1 MAKGQAG
8 ATAEAA
14 LGARI
19 EPGVL
24 PLERRQAAARL
35 ADLLAEAAQTEAAA
49 PLAGYL
55 EARPAVRDLLLALA
69 DHSSF
74 LWGLAAADPARLY
87 ALLDADPQTSR
98 SRIET
103 AARDGWREAADQ
115 AELMQHL
122 RRLRGEHALLVA
134 LADCGGIW
142 SLDDT
147 TAALTAFADA
157 AVGATVRFLLKE
169 AGEAGRLTLADPDDP
184 ERESGFVVLALGKH
198 GAGELNYSSDIDL
211 VVFYDPDAMPVAGRA
226 EPPALAVRL
235 TQNLVKILQERTGD
249 GYVFRVDLRLRPDP
263 GSTAVA
269 VALPSAFTYYETVG
283 QNWERAA
290 FIKARPVA
298 GDLALGTRFLEELTP
313 FVWRKY
319 FDFAAIAD
327 VHAMKRQIH
336 AVRGHETI
344 AVAGHDIKLGRGGI
358 REIEFFVQ
366 TQQLVFGGRRPA
378 LRGRRTLDM
387 LDALVDEGWITAGA
401 RDDLA
406 KAYRFLRMVE
416 HRLQMVA
423 DEQTQRL
430 PRDADGLAHIAAFS
444 GFSGTEAFAKALTR
458 EAEAVQKHYALLF
471 EEGPELATDIGS
483 LVFTGTSDDPETLE
497 TLQRLGFHD
506 PARTAETIR
515 GWHFGR
521 RPAVR
526 SARAREVLTELT
538 PALLTALGRTAD
550 PDGALAAL
558 DEAFGHMLAAVELL
572 SMLKSS
578 ERLLTL
584 FADLLG
590 SAPRLA
596 DVVASS
602 PHVLDA
608 VIDPAF
614 VRPSREVAVAAARLA
629 ALVGEPASFEDFLD
643 RIRGAARQE
652 NFLVG
657 AQFLTGILSPEEVGE
672 AYAAVAQA
680 VIGLSLAAVEAEFSA
695 QHGRVPGGRA
705 VVLGL
710 GRLGAREM
718 TATSDLDLIV
728 LYDFDESRAM
738 SDGPRSLEAV
748 VYYTRLT
755 QRLVSALTV
764 PTRRGRLYE
773 VDMRLRPSGSKGPVA
788 TQFRSFLAYHDGD
801 AETWERMSLTR
812 ARVIAGDAE
821 FAHEVE
827 AAIAGILQRP
837 RPAKEVAADVVAMRS
852 LIASE
857 KGDTGPWDLKMV
869 PGGLVDLEF
878 IAQYLVLAHA
888 ATHPEIV
895 GEIGTRRVLAYAAA
909 KDLLA
914 GEEGTA
920 LRAACALLSDAFH
933 WQRLAVE
940 GPFDP
945 ATVAPA
951 VLNRIATALGMPDA
965 KVLASD
971 LKETRTRVRTIFGK
985 LLGPVH
991 KAKAKA

>member
-1 MAKGQAG
+1 MGKGKAG
-8 ATAEAA
+8 ATARVA

-19 EPGVL
+19 ASGAL
-24 PLERRQAAARL
+24 PLKRRQAAARL
-35 ADLLAEAAQTEAAA
+35 RDLLAEAAGTEAPA
-49 PLAGYL
+49 PFEGYL
-55 EARPAVRDLLLALA
+55 EAQPAVRDLLLAFA

-87 ALLDADPQTSR
+87 ALLEADPQASR
-98 SRIET
+98 ARLEAT
-103 AARDGWREAADQ
+103 ARDAWREAADQ
-115 AELMQHL
+115 AELMQRL
-122 RRLRGEHALLVA
+122 RQLRGETALLVA
-134 LADCGGIW
+134 LADCGGVW
-142 SLDDT
+142 TLDET

-157 AVGATVRFLLKE
+157 AVGTTVRFLLKE
-169 AGEAGRLTLADPDDP
+169 AAEAGRLTLADPADP
-184 ERESGFVVLALGKH
+184 EKGSGLVVLALGKH

-211 VVFYDPDAMPVAGRA
+211 VVFYDPEGMPVAGRA

-269 VALPSAFTYYETVG
+269 VSLPSAFTYYETVG

-387 LDALVDEGWITAGA
+387 LDALVNEGWITPAA
-401 RDDLA
+401 RDDLG
-406 KAYRFLRMVE
+406 KSYRFLRMVE

-430 PRDADGLAHIAAFS
+430 PRDAEDLAHIAAFA
-444 GFSGTEAFAKALTR
+444 GFASTEAFAEALTR

-526 SARAREVLTELT
+526 TARAREVLTELT

-614 VRPSREVAVAAARLA
+614 LTPSRDEAATAARLA

-657 AQFLTGILSPEEVGE
+657 AQFLTGILSPEEVGQ

-680 VIGLSLAAVEAEFSA
+680 VIGLSLEAVEAEFAA

-728 LYDFDESRAM
+728 LYDFDEGRAM
-738 SDGPRSLEAV
+738 SDGARSLEAV

-801 AETWERMSLTR
+801 AETWERMALTR
-812 ARVIAGDAE
+812 ARAIAGDAE
-821 FAHEVE
+821 FAEEVE

-837 RPAKEVAADVVAMRS
+837 RQARELAADVVSMRS
-852 LIASE
+852 LIAEE
-857 KGDTGPWDLKMV
+857 KGDTGPWDLKMA
-869 PGGLVDLEF
+869 PGGIVDLEF

-888 ATHPEIV
+888 AAHPEIV
-895 GEIGTRRVLAYAAA
+895 DEIGTRRVLAYAAT
-909 KDLLA
+909 KGLLA
-914 GEEGTA
+914 EEAGAT

-933 WQRLAVE
+933 WQRLTVE
-940 GPFDP
+940 GPFDF

-971 LKETRTRVRTIFGK
+971 LKETRARVRAVFGK

-991 KAKAKA
+991 KAKAKD

>member
-1 MAKGQAG
+1 MGKGKAG
-8 ATAEAA
+8 ATARVA

-19 EPGVL
+19 APGAL
-24 PLERRQAAARL
+24 PLKQRQAAGRL
-35 ADLLAEAAQTEAAA
+35 KDLLAEDNAAA
-49 PLAGYL
+49 PLASYL
-55 EARPAVRDLLLALA
+55 EARPAVRDLLLAFA

-74 LWGLAAADPARLY
+74 LWGLAAADPARLH
-87 ALLDADPQTSR
+87 ALLDADPQASR
-98 SRIET
+98 ARLEV

-115 AELMQHL
+115 AELMQGL
-122 RRLRGEHALLVA
+122 RQLRGEYALLVA
-134 LADCGGIW
+134 LADCGGVW
-142 SLDDT
+142 TLEET
-147 TAALTAFADA
+147 TSALTAFADA

-169 AGEAGRLTLADPDDP
+169 AGEAGRLTLAEPDDP
-184 ERESGFVVLALGKH
+184 EKGSGFVVLALGKH

-211 VVFYDPDAMPVAGRA
+211 VVFYDPERMPVAGRA

-269 VALPSAFTYYETVG
+269 VSLPSAFTYYETVG

-401 RDDLA
+401 RDDLG
-406 KAYRFLRMVE
+406 KAYRFLRMIE

-430 PRDADGLAHIAAFS
+430 PREAEDLAHIAAFA
-444 GFSGTEAFAKALTR
+444 GFASTEAFAEALTR

-550 PDGALAAL
+550 PDSALAAL
-558 DEAFGHMLAAVELL
+558 DQAFGHMLAAVELL

-614 VRPSREVAVAAARLA
+614 LTPSRDEAAVAARLA

-680 VIGLSLAAVEAEFSA
+680 VIGLSLDAVESEFSA

-728 LYDFDESRAM
+728 LYDFEENAM

-764 PTRRGRLYE
+764 PTRRGRLYD

-801 AETWERMSLTR
+801 AETWERMALTR
-812 ARVIAGDAE
+812 ARVVAGHAE
-821 FAHEVE
+821 FAQEVE

-837 RPAKEVAADVVAMRS
+837 RAAREVAADVVAMRS
-852 LIASE
+852 LIAEE
-857 KGDTGPWDLKMV
+857 KGDAGPWDLKMA

-888 ATHPEIV
+888 AAHPDIV
-895 GEIGTRRVLAYAAA
+895 DGIGTRRVLAYAAT
-909 KDLLA
+909 KGLLA
-914 GEEGTA
+914 KEEGAA
-920 LRAACALLSDAFH
+920 LRAACALLSDVFH
-933 WQRLAVE
+933 WQRLTVE

-951 VLNRIATALGMPDA
+951 VVNRIATALGMPDA

-971 LKETRTRVRTIFGK
+971 LKETRARVRAVFGK

>member
-1 MAKGQAG
+1 MAKSKAGTAGDTLGDRVTAG
-8 ATAEAA
+8 A
-14 LGARI
+14 R
-19 EPGVL
+19 
-24 PLERRQAAARL
+24 PLKRRSADGRL
-35 ADLLAEAAQTEAAA
+35 ADLLAEAAENKAAA
-49 PLAGYL
+49 PLHAYL
-55 EARPAVRDLLLALA
+55 DTRPAVRDLLLALA

-74 LWGLAAADPARLY
+74 LWGLAVADPARLF
-87 ALLDADPQTSR
+87 ALLKTDPQASR
-98 SRIET
+98 ARIET
-103 AARDGWREAADQ
+103 SARDSWREADDQ
-115 AELMQHL
+115 AALMACL
-122 RRLRGEHALLVA
+122 RKLRAEHALLVA

-142 SLDDT
+142 TLEET

-157 AVGATVRFLLKE
+157 AVGAAVRFLLKE
-169 AGEAGRLTLADPDDP
+169 AGEAGRLALAEPADP
-184 ERESGFVVLALGKH
+184 EKNSGLVVLALGKH

-211 VVFYDPDAMPVAGRA
+211 VVFYDPETMPVAGRA
-226 EPPALAVRL
+226 EPPALAVKL
-235 TQNLVKILQERTGD
+235 TQNLVKLLQERTGD

-269 VALPSAFTYYETVG
+269 VSLPSAFTYYETVG

-298 GDLALGTRFLEELTP
+298 GDVALGSRFLDELTP
-313 FVWRKY
+313 FIWRKY

-387 LDALVDEGWITAGA
+387 LDALVDEGWITPAA

-406 KAYRFLRMVE
+406 GAYRFLRMVE

-430 PRDADGLAHIAAFS
+430 PAEAEDLAHIAAFA
-444 GFSGTEAFAKALTR
+444 GFASTEAFAEALTQ

-471 EEGPELATDIGS
+471 EEGPELATEIGS

-526 SARAREVLTELT
+526 TARAREVLTELT

-558 DEAFGHMLAAVELL
+558 DTAFGHMLAAVELL

-584 FADLLG
+584 FADLVG

-614 VRPSREVAVAAARLA
+614 LTPNRDRAATAARLA

-657 AQFLTGILSPEEVGE
+657 AQFLTGILSPEAVGE
-672 AYAAVAQA
+672 AYSAVAQA
-680 VIGLSLAAVEAEFSA
+680 VVTLSLNAVEAEFA
-695 QHGRVPGGRA
+695 TQHGRVPGGRA
-705 VVLGL
+705 VVLGM

-718 TATSDLDLIV
+718 TAASDLDLVV
-728 LYDFDESRAM
+728 LYDFDENRPQ
-738 SDGPRSLEAV
+738 SDGARPLEAV

-788 TQFRSFLAYHDGD
+788 TQFRSFLAYHEGE
-801 AETWERMSLTR
+801 AETWERMALTR
-812 ARVIAGDAE
+812 ARAIAGDPD
-821 FAHEVE
+821 FAREAE
-827 AAIAGILQRP
+827 AAIAAILRRP
-837 RPAKEVAADVVAMRS
+837 RAAPALAGDIVAMRS
-852 LIASE
+852 LIAEE
-857 KGDTGPWDLKMV
+857 KGDDGPWDLKMA

-878 IAQYLVLAHA
+878 IAQYLMLAHA
-888 ATHPEIV
+888 ASDPDIV
-895 GEIGTRRVLAYAAA
+895 GELGTRRVLAYAAA
-909 KDLLA
+909 NGLLGKDE
-914 GEEGTA
+914 GEV
-920 LRAACALLSDAFH
+920 LRAAYARLSDVFH
-933 WQRLAVE
+933 WQRLTVD
-940 GPFDP
+940 GPFKP
-945 ATVAPA
+945 ETVAPA
-951 VLNRIATALGMPDA
+951 VLKRIATALGMPDA

-971 LKETRTRVRTIFGK
+971 LKETRGRVRAIFGK
-985 LLGPVH
+985 LLGQVH
-991 KAKAKA
+991 KAKAKV